1 MLVNTGSKRNII
13 VLAPSTEGMKQKDWV
28 FVSLLDQLLT
38 GVFEEEN
45 VPVVEGV
52 ANLESVDCISAT
64 IFNKFFD
71 FCRSVS
77 VLVHAVVKSDTFGE
91 VHA

>member
-1 MLVNTGSKRNII
+1 
-13 VLAPSTEGMKQKDWV
+13 
-28 FVSLLDQLLT
+28 
-38 GVFEEEN
+38 

-71 FCRSVS
+71 FSRSVS